1 MKNLVIGR
9 VEKYLRKKILDEG
22 AVHLTLID
30 PEKTSPENAKKICVE
45 AEKAGTGA
53 IMVGGSTLGSTS
65 HTEIVAEQVKKS
77 INIPLI
83 LFPGNLTGV
92 TRFADAIFFMSLLN
106 SSNPYFFIDVQALA
120 SSIVKR
126 YGVEPIPLGYII
138 MGSGGTAGF
147 VGYARPI
154 PYEKAEL
161 AARYALAAQYL
172 GMRFV
177 YLEAGS
183 GAEKPIPPETISTVR
198 KEVDVVLIVGG
209 GIRDGKTAAKAVKA
223 GANIIV
229 TGTIVEEP
237 GSVRKKIREIV
248 NGVKKSV

>member
-1 MKNLVIGR
+1 MGR
-9 VEKYLRKKILDEG
+9 VEKYLKKKILEDG

-30 PEKTSPENAKKICVE
+30 PEKTNPKNAEKVCVE

-53 IMVGGSTLGSTS
+53 ILLGGSTLGSTS
-65 HTEIVAEQVKKS
+65 HLDSVAEQIKKS
-77 INIPLI
+77 VSIPLI

-92 TRFADAIFFMSLLN
+92 TRFADAMFFMSLLN
-106 SSNPYFFIDVQALA
+106 SLNPYFFIDVQALA
-120 SSIVKR
+120 SSTVKM
-126 YGVEPIPLGYII
+126 YNIEPIPLGYII
-138 MGSGGTAGF
+138 MGSGGAAGF

-154 PYEKAEL
+154 PYNRAEI

-183 GAEKPIPPETISTVR
+183 GAEKPVPPEVISTVR
-198 KEVDVVLIVGG
+198 READKVVLVVGG
-209 GIRDGKTAAKAVKA
+209 GIRDGKTAEKAVKA

-229 TGTIVEEP
+229 TGTIVEKTD
-237 GSVRKKIREIV
+237 SVGKKLNEIV
-248 NGVKKSV
+248 GRIRRNV

>member
-1 MKNLVIGR
+1 MKNLVMGR
-9 VEKYLRKKILDEG
+9 VEKYLKKKILDEG
-22 AVHLTLID
+22 AIHLTLID
-30 PEKTSPENAKKICVE
+30 PEKVSPENAKKICVE
-45 AEKAGTGA
+45 AEKAGTKA
-53 IMVGGSTLGSTS
+53 IMVGGSTLSSTS
-65 HTEIVAEQVKKS
+65 HIEIVTEQIKKS
-77 INIPLI
+77 ISIPVI

-92 TRFADAIFFMSLLN
+92 NRFADAIFFMSLLN

-120 SSIVKR
+120 SSTVKK
-126 YGVEPIPLGYII
+126 YSIEPIPLGYII

-154 PYEKAEL
+154 PYEKADL

-172 GMRFV
+172 GMRFI

-183 GAEKPIPPETISTVR
+183 GVKKPIPPETISTVR
-198 KEVDVVLIVGG
+198 REVDVVLIVGG

-237 GSVRKKIREIV
+237 GSVRRKISEIVDRVKKIV
-248 NGVKKSV
+248 